1 MENKESSL
9 FVFAGKYGVLGAIV
23 AIVIT
28 LLFFVLDMQDS
39 AWLNI
44 VYAVLLVIIILWG
57 QYEYG
62 KTQTAS
68 AGYGRM
74 VGLGVLIVLYY
85 AIVAG
90 VYGFIHLGYIDTEA
104 MSRGLAA
111 AEEAMLMQGLPD
123 EQIRIALKYQSMF
136 MSPIAAS
143 LTGAVSSMVIGTII
157 SLITSIMMKK
167 NQ

>member
-9 FVFAGKYGVLGAIV
+9 FVFAGKYGVVGAVVSIV
-23 AIVIT
+23 VT
-28 LLFFVLDMQDS
+28 LLFFVLDMQYS

-62 KTQTAS
+62 KTQTSS

-74 VGLGVLIVLYY
+74 VGLGVLVVFYY
-85 AIVAG
+85 AIVTG

-111 AEEAMLMQGLPD
+111 AEEAMLMQGMP
-123 EQIRIALKYQSMF
+123 EGQIEIALNFQAKF
-136 MSPIAAS
+136 ASPLVAS

-167 NQ
+167 N

>member
-9 FVFAGKYGVLGAIV
+9 YVFAGKYGVLGAIV
-23 AIVIT
+23 SIVIT
-28 LLFFVLDMQDS
+28 LLFFMLNMQDS
-39 AWLNI
+39 VWLNI
-44 VYAVLLVIIILWG
+44 VYAILVVVIILWG

-62 KTQTAS
+62 KTQTSS

-85 AIVAG
+85 AILTG
-90 VYGFIHLGYIDTEA
+90 VYGFIHLGYIDTEM

-111 AEEAMLMQGLPD
+111 AEEAMLLQGLPD
-123 EQIRIALKYQSMF
+123 EQIRIALEYQAKF
-136 MSPIAAS
+136 TSPLVAS
-143 LTGAVSSMVIGTII
+143 LFGAVGSMAIGTII